1 MPGFWGWRATW
12 VRPLGMARR
21 HFHHVVSAMSRWEEV
36 DAHVATQ
43 ILRHA
48 SAKDLASW
56 IACSHATREM
66 AEDDASFWR
75 ELCHVRWSD
84 ATSPAD
90 WMRRGACESY
100 RELYVALHRLERVV
114 GHWRSTHDLP
124 RGGHYRFRWTKDRI
138 VGEHIDDER
147 RAVAFADV
155 CDAECVQHVDA
166 RHLALRSEG
175 MRKDGTPSPESRAA
189 AAAARVRADGATA
202 SPEDHHFERE
212 MLRFMAGTVAARGSR
227 RRRSSTSTAPSPMR
241 FFERVGWD
249 PNDNQTLYGGLWT
262 VHRPHAR
269 VETVC
274 VTHEEGRIVATKV
287 VGDEYVPAGEVDW
300 IAQEAQAFG
309 RGEKDERPTASRW
322 EADANTRLECGHKAK
337 ARVALLGYRDP
348 QWMDGYLVKLSD
360 GSLLLAYETVHSRN
374 ARLHRLVI
382 EEDPQRE
389 DKWRETRPGVREGG

>member
-1 MPGFWGWRATW
+1 MPGGR
-12 VRPLGMARR
+12 GGKGGDGEARTDMD
-21 HFHHVVSAMSRWEEV
+21 VDEMSRWEDV

-43 ILRHA
+43 ILCHA

-56 IACSHATREM
+56 MACSHVTRNL
-66 AEDDASFWR
+66 AEDDAAFWR
-75 ELCHVRWSD
+75 ELCLARWSD
-84 ATSPAD
+84 DTAPTD
-90 WMRRGACESY
+90 WIQRGACESY
-100 RELYVALHRLERVV
+100 RELYLALHRLERVV

-138 VGEHIDDER
+138 VGEHIDER
-147 RAVAFADV
+147 RANAFANV
-155 CDAECVQHVDA
+155 CSVECVQHVDA
-166 RHLALRSEG
+166 RHLALRWEG
-175 MRKDGTPSPESRAA
+175 ERRDGTPSPESRAA

-227 RRRSSTSTAPSPMR
+227 RRRSSTSATPQPMR
-241 FFERVGWD
+241 FFERVEWD
-249 PNDNQTLYGGLWT
+249 PKDVETPYGGLWT
-262 VHRPHAR
+262 VHRPHAH

-274 VTHEEGRIVATKV
+274 VTHRDGSIVATKV

-309 RGEKDERPTASRW
+309 RGEKDVRPAATRW

-337 ARVALLGYRDP
+337 AQVALPGYRDP

-382 EEDPQRE
+382 EEDPELEGKRR
-389 DKWRETRPGVREGG
+389 DGWPGEREGG